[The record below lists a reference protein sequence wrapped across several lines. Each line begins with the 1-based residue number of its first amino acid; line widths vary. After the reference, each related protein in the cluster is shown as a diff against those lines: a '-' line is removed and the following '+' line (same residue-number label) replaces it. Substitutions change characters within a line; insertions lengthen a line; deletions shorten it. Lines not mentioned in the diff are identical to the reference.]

1 MMTPAAQA
9 LLEAIKQRKDSDGE
23 MGSVD
28 GKDSKVVFGQPS
40 PFNDPDVQEFIMAGF
55 EFASKGEDQF
65 SKRMAVAVSWIY
77 LGYMVAQN
85 EVKQ

>member
-9 LLEAIKQRKDSDGE
+9 LLEAIRKKKDSYGE
-23 MGSVD
+23 TGSVD
-28 GKDSKVVFGQPS
+28 GKDANVVFGKPS
-40 PFNDPDVQEFIMAGF
+40 PFNDPDVQDFIMAGF